1 MSDNSD
7 NIVFL
12 FKCIVNFI
20 HDLNELYGEEQK
32 SLQLYN
38 LLMEKTGIVHQEPI
52 KKHIKIFYDFCKENE
67 DAILEKNSKEIK
79 QWKIIYSDKV
89 FIDLESI
96 YNESDEENRQI
107 LWQHFITLLAVLIP
121 TSRAKEIL
129 SLQKKEKQEQGTE
142 THEEDFLSNIIQ
154 KVSSSINVEDNNDPT
169 KMMSNLMS
177 SGIFTELVDDMNNG
191 FNNGDLDLGK
201 MMSSLQGVMG
211 NLSNAIEGM
220 NKNK

>member
-20 HDLNELYGEEQK
+20 HDLNELYGEDQK

-67 DAILEKNSKEIK
+67 DAILEKNVENMK
-79 QWKIIYSDKV
+79 QWKIVYSDKV

-107 LWQHFITLLAVLIP
+107 LWQHFITLLAILIP

-129 SLQKKEKQEQGTE
+129 SLQKKEKQQQGSE

-177 SGIFTELVDDMNNG
+177 SGIFSELVDDMNNG

-211 NLSNAIEGM
+211 NLSSAIEGM